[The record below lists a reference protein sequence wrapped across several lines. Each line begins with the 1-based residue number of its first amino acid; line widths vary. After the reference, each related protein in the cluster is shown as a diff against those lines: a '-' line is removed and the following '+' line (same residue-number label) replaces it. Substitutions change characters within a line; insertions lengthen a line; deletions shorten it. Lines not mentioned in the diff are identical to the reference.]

1 MGNSVGSSNDPRPP
15 VRLVVAVVLLGTLL
29 AWWGTRDHRHLFG
42 EPPRKPVAAGAV
54 GVPQNI
60 QVDSAMLARGAEINE
75 RECAGCHK
83 MAARSSGP
91 SYQEIV
97 TFYRSQSAPS
107 EGNHD
112 LLSKLAAA
120 VAHPQPGWANF
131 APGPAQPGLTL
142 EDRVAVASW
151 ILKDSGQT
159 KDTSKGIGK

>member
-1 MGNSVGSSNDPRPP
+1 MGNSAGSSQDSKPP

-29 AWWGTRDHRHLFG
+29 AWWGTRGRRNLFG
-42 EPPRKPVAAGAV
+42 EPPRKPVAAGAA

-60 QVDSAMLARGAEINE
+60 QVDNAMLARGAEINE

-91 SYQEIV
+91 SYQEIM
-97 TFYRSQSAPS
+97 TFYRSQSAQS
-107 EGNHD
+107 DGNHD

-120 VAHPQPGWANF
+120 VAHPQPGWTNF

-142 EDRVAVASW
+142 EDRVAVAGW

>member
-1 MGNSVGSSNDPRPP
+1 MGSSHDSRPP

-42 EPPRKPVAAGAV
+42 EPSRKPIPADAAV
-54 GVPQNI
+54 VPQNM

-83 MAARSSGP
+83 MAARSTGP
-91 SYQEIV
+91 SYRAIV
-97 TFYRSQSAPS
+97 TFYRGQSAQS
-107 EGNHD
+107 DGDHD

-120 VAHPQPGWANF
+120 VDHPQPGWANF
-131 APGPAQPGLTL
+131 APGPVEPGLAL
-142 EDRVAVASW
+142 EDRLAVASW

-159 KDTSKGIGK
+159 KDASKGIGK

>member
-1 MGNSVGSSNDPRPP
+1 MGNSAGSSHDSRTPL
-15 VRLVVAVVLLGTLL
+15 RLVGAVVLLGALL
-29 AWWGTRDHRHLFG
+29 AWWGTRDRRHLFG
-42 EPPRKPVAAGAV
+42 EPPREPVPAGAA

-60 QVDSAMLARGAEINE
+60 QVDNAMLARGAEINE
-75 RECAGCHK
+75 RECAGGHK

-97 TFYRSQSAPS
+97 MFYRSRSGRS
-107 EGNHD
+107 DGNHD

-131 APGPAQPGLTL
+131 APGPAQPGLTF

-159 KDTSKGIGK
+159 KDTSKGTGK